1 MIKVVVLEALGES
14 TQLESSLCLLLWPM
28 QKRTNLTQDEVMALE
43 EARFFLFKKSKFHP
57 KNLFS
62 DDANIPVNKPTHIDK

>member
-1 MIKVVVLEALGES
+1 
-14 TQLESSLCLLLWPM
+14 M